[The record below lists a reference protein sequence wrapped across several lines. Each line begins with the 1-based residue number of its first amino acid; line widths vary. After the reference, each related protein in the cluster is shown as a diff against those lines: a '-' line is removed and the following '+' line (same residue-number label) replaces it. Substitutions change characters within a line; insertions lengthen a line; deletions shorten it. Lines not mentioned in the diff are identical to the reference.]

1 MVLPEHPRSRSS
13 GSAPEDINY
22 HTNKMASTP
31 RAEQFEDRLKTII
44 NSVLSKDESSCV
56 TQTKD
61 VKPPVS
67 LSTSGGIGNVP
78 PHAQSSQKPMFS
90 PVKKELP
97 THLPLPPSGMKKCH
111 FQTTYLVFLWF
122 KYSSMI
128 FFIMYTL
135 EL

>member
-56 TQTKD
+56 TPKD

-67 LSTSGGIGNVP
+67 LSTSGGVGNVP
-78 PHAQSSQKPMFS
+78 PHAQSSQNPMYR

-97 THLPLPPSGMKKCH
+97 TDLPLPPSGMKKIPLSD
-111 FQTTYLVFLWF
+111 YLF
-122 KYSSMI
+122 S
-128 FFIMYTL
+128 FFFYGLNIQFRTL
-135 EL
+135 NVPF